1 MRLRKIY
8 AIWGGLG
15 EGFERRVGEEM
26 APQVGNGVTF
36 WNLVLVE
43 LRERERNTSACGL
56 VQRVC
61 KVVSSLH

>member
-1 MRLRKIY
+1 MCLRKSY

-36 WNLVLVE
+36 WNLVLLE
-43 LRERERNTSACGL
+43 LRERNTSACGL